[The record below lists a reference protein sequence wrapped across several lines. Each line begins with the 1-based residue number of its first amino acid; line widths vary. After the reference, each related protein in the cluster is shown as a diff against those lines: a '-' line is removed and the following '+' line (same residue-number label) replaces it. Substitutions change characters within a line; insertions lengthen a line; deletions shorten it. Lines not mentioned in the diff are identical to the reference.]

1 MTSIQE
7 IKAKFVQIY
16 EDMLRAKGLP
26 TIFGRIMATL
36 LLEGHELSHKEIS
49 NLTGY
54 SISSVSRTLDQMV
67 RMGIVHKHKDA
78 SLKHFVFHV
87 SVDFPEMT
95 ASGMETMLRVYE
107 AQREEI
113 KKLTQKVRS
122 LKSKEKKAEI
132 NRLHATLENVEKTI
146 EFAEGIIKNT
156 IQELRSK
163 SRESK

>member
-1 MTSIQE
+1 MDSLEE
-7 IKAKFVQIY
+7 IKTEFIQIY

-36 LLEGHELSHKEIS
+36 LLETRNLSHKEIS

-54 SISSVSRTLDQMV
+54 SISSVSRTLEQMV

-95 ASGMETMLRVYE
+95 ASSMETMLRVYK
-107 AQREEI
+107 AQRDKI
-113 KKLTQKVRS
+113 KDLTQKVRP
-122 LKSKEKKAEI
+122 LKSRKKDKAEI
-132 NRLHATLENVEKTI
+132 SHLQATLEKIAKTI
-146 EFAEGIIKNT
+146 EFAEGIIENAIK
-156 IQELRSK
+156 ELRAA
-163 SRESK
+163 